1 MGNKSKCYLNGGAF
15 IFSRGCAKPIS
26 RFIAFAKFNGLSDE
40 QIKKFFKEVNQN
52 KERK

>member
-1 MGNKSKCYLNGGAF
+1 MDNKSKCYL
-15 IFSRGCAKPIS
+15 
-26 RFIAFAKFNGLSDE
+26 NGLSDE